1 MRNKNKKKTITL
13 LVVWILLLITIPF
26 VTAIIQD
33 GLSSNNHSYISSE
46 FDIEE
51 YNVVLDVDDDNKV
64 DVTETVTINIPS
76 DEFNGI
82 YKSIPIWEEYYNK
95 DLEKSKKKIFISNL
109 RVIGEKYV
117 LD

>member
-13 LVVWILLLITIPF
+13 LVVWIVLLITIPF

-33 GLSSNNHSYISSE
+33 GLSSNNNSYISSE

-82 YKSIPIWEEYYNK
+82 YKSIPIWEEYYDK
-95 DLEKSKKKIFISNL
+95 DLEICL
-109 RVIGEKYV
+109 R
-117 LD
+117 

>member
-1 MRNKNKKKTITL
+1 MKNKNKKKTITL
-13 LVVWILLLITIPF
+13 LIVWILLLIFIPF
-26 VTAIIQD
+26 ITLKMQNI
-33 GLSSNNHSYISSE
+33 LSSNNRSYISSK

-82 YKSIPIWEEYYNK
+82 YKSIPTWEKYYNK
-95 DLEKSKKKIFISNL
+95 DLKESKKKNNYF
-109 RVIGEKYV
+109 
-117 LD
+117 